1 MAISIQA
8 KDIESRFPPTV
19 ASTLGRRPSR
29 PRSPQKP
36 ARHLVVPE
44 GEARSSSAAWIT
56 TGARPA
62 SASPR
67 PSAAPPGSAAAA
79 AVAAAVVRRAARR
92 RPREPFGFVQS
103 PTLDEGNPFY
113 EDPLLPAHEGL
124 QIAAPRRRGAAEAP
138 ARRPRRRG
146 APARPGA
153 RPASAHPALHDDAR
167 DDSPPAAAPTGAAA
181 PTRNARRKR
190 RRRRAAAAARALVP
204 QREGDA
210 SFAEFLMH
218 QLRDA
223 EDRQDEANNAEL
235 RSRLQL
241 FAQTERVHA
250 DKVRLLRKLQVM
262 RRRQYGEGNG
272 AGPKGSDGDR
282 SWDNSGEAA
291 SAEATSR
298 VVAKVR
304 RFYAELRAERS
315 ILNNVNEEMKKN
327 MVELQLRTERAE
339 AQAAASLAARAHA
352 ERECEKTQVRM
363 EKAITHASTTMSA
376 AAAASASS
384 SSDAVNLR
392 VEVEGL
398 RRELADAR
406 RAGDELRQ
414 ERDAAVRDATEKG
427 RADHQ
432 RCLDLAEFGARL
444 QTRVQGAE
452 DRAEGYRARADSAEE
467 RAHELEMVHASN
479 AALKVEVEKFKKSA
493 QQAGRAFGSR
503 KSVSKRKSVAKKQGS
518 EGKMTM
524 RAPRAPKRSMVA
536 NGANSPRMTK
546 RGKSPSPP
554 SARRRRKSM
563 AKRATQ
569 AVVRKSRVIELAPR
583 KSALGQNKAQAVAIP
598 TAGIVD
604 DSDADDPPP
613 PRLEDESD
621 FAPSA
626 AGEEEEE

>member
-1 MAISIQA
+1 
-8 KDIESRFPPTV
+8 
-19 ASTLGRRPSR
+19 
-29 PRSPQKP
+29 
-36 ARHLVVPE
+36 
-44 GEARSSSAAWIT
+44 
-56 TGARPA
+56 
-62 SASPR
+62 
-67 PSAAPPGSAAAA
+67 
-79 AVAAAVVRRAARR
+79 
-92 RPREPFGFVQS
+92 
-103 PTLDEGNPFY
+103 
-113 EDPLLPAHEGL
+113 
-124 QIAAPRRRGAAEAP
+124 
-138 ARRPRRRG
+138 
-146 APARPGA
+146 
-153 RPASAHPALHDDAR
+153 
-167 DDSPPAAAPTGAAA
+167 
-181 PTRNARRKR
+181 
-190 RRRRAAAAARALVP
+190 
-204 QREGDA
+204 
-210 SFAEFLMH
+210 MH

-339 AQAAASLAARAHA
+339 AQAARVAARAHA

-536 NGANSPRMTK
+536 NGATSPRMTK

-554 SARRRRKSM
+554 SADGGGRKSM

>member
-1 MAISIQA
+1 M
-8 KDIESRFPPTV
+8 
-19 ASTLGRRPSR
+19 
-29 PRSPQKP
+29 
-36 ARHLVVPE
+36 
-44 GEARSSSAAWIT
+44 
-56 TGARPA
+56 
-62 SASPR
+62 
-67 PSAAPPGSAAAA
+67 
-79 AVAAAVVRRAARR
+79 
-92 RPREPFGFVQS
+92 
-103 PTLDEGNPFY
+103 
-113 EDPLLPAHEGL
+113 
-124 QIAAPRRRGAAEAP
+124 
-138 ARRPRRRG
+138 
-146 APARPGA
+146 
-153 RPASAHPALHDDAR
+153 
-167 DDSPPAAAPTGAAA
+167 
-181 PTRNARRKR
+181 
-190 RRRRAAAAARALVP
+190 
-204 QREGDA
+204 
-210 SFAEFLMH
+210 
-218 QLRDA
+218 
-223 EDRQDEANNAEL
+223 
-235 RSRLQL
+235 
-241 FAQTERVHA
+241 
-250 DKVRLLRKLQVM
+250 RLLRKLQVM

-272 AGPKGSDGDR
+272 AGPKGGDGDR

-479 AALKVEVEKFKKSA
+479 AALKAEVDKFKKSA

-536 NGANSPRMTK
+536 NGANSPRQTK

-554 SARRRRKSM
+554 SADGGGRKSM